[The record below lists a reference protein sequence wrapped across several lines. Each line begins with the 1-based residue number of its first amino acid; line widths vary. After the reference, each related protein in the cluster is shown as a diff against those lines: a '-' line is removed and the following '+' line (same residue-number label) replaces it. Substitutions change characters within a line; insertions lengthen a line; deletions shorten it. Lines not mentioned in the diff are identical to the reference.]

1 MTFESCCTRPTSYGD
16 GSVPA
21 LPSPLS
27 RIPQT
32 EKKRL
37 VSAGAPRSQFT
48 LVWINSIHELAANSA
63 SRRRHERY
71 AETRIRYQQ
80 ELIDIE
86 TFDQRDTDAA
96 QLQSYI
102 HAKGATELDC
112 NLKLGELKLLF
123 PCPVKNCNHNTTN
136 GLNATRHK
144 KRAAESCIL
153 PASFNPYF
161 KNTNSTSKKTK
172 TNDKDTCNN
181 TAEINNRKELPEN
194 TIPVNN
200 PFSVLTIDDDDME
213 VAGSAENNNIAQPK
227 VKPIM
232 LKFNKNYNLILQHLN
247 RKYPDSVN
255 KLTGEY
261 IKITAAN
268 IDQHGEITNE
278 LKEKGE
284 EFYAVPNPG
293 DRPLKMVLK
302 GLPSNT
308 DIDDIKYDLA
318 NQGLPV
324 MKVAQL
330 TQRKSKFPLPLFLV
344 EVRKNVPDS
353 RDIRDISTCCFMSIT
368 WDSFRRRPGPSQCYN
383 CNYFHHSSLNCSIK
397 TRCLKCGQEHRT
409 SDCSIT
415 EKIENPKCINC
426 NATGHMANWSPCPKF
441 PKIKPKKGDAQNDR
455 NKININENRPTF
467 NSNKTT
473 PTISYANAAK
483 NEQQMAAR
491 KPVSEPASPTPSLTF
506 KTLPLARISS

>member
-1 MTFESCCTRPTSYGD
+1 MRQRHAHKCKYSSLARAVPAVENFLWNETKIRFNSRDPDAVTRPENIDS
-16 GSVPA
+16 
-21 LPSPLS
+21 LPPNVHCA
-27 RIPQT
+27 RI
-32 EKKRL
+32 
-37 VSAGAPRSQFT
+37 RSLQK
-48 LVWINSIHELAANSA
+48 LI
-63 SRRRHERY
+63 RY

-86 TFDQRDTDAA
+86 TFDQRDTDAT

-102 HAKGATELDC
+102 HAKGATELDY

-123 PCPVKNCNHNTTN
+123 PCPVQNCNHNTTN

-153 PASFNPYF
+153 PASFNPYS
-161 KNTNSTSKKTK
+161 KETNSTSKKSK
-172 TNDKDTCNN
+172 TNNKDTCSN
-181 TAEINNRKELPEN
+181 TAEISNRKELPEN

-213 VAGSAENNNIAQPK
+213 VAGSVENNDIAQPK

-232 LKFNKNYNLILQHLN
+232 LKFNKNFNLILQHLN

-255 KLTGEY
+255 KLTDEY

-268 IDQHGEITNE
+268 IDQHGEITKE

-330 TQRKSKFPLPLFLV
+330 TQRKLKFPLP
-344 EVRKNVPDS
+344 
-353 RDIRDISTCCFMSIT
+353 
-368 WDSFRRRPGPSQCYN
+368 RRS
-383 CNYFHHSSLNCSIK
+383 
-397 TRCLKCGQEHRT
+397 
-409 SDCSIT
+409 
-415 EKIENPKCINC
+415 
-426 NATGHMANWSPCPKF
+426 
-441 PKIKPKKGDAQNDR
+441 
-455 NKININENRPTF
+455 
-467 NSNKTT
+467 
-473 PTISYANAAK
+473 
-483 NEQQMAAR
+483 
-491 KPVSEPASPTPSLTF
+491 
-506 KTLPLARISS
+506 

>member
-1 MTFESCCTRPTSYGD
+1 MNGHEGNRSSEQANGNSSRDPDAVTRPENIDS
-16 GSVPA
+16 
-21 LPSPLS
+21 LPPNVHCA
-27 RIPQT
+27 RI
-32 EKKRL
+32 
-37 VSAGAPRSQFT
+37 RSLQK
-48 LVWINSIHELAANSA
+48 LI
-63 SRRRHERY
+63 RY

-123 PCPVKNCNHNTTN
+123 PCPVKNCNRNTTN

-153 PASFNPYF
+153 PASFNPYS
-161 KNTNSTSKKTK
+161 KETNSTSKKTK

-194 TIPVNN
+194 TIPVNI

-232 LKFNKNYNLILQHLN
+232 LKFNKNFNLILQHLN

-284 EFYAVPNPG
+284 EFYAVPNPV

-308 DIDDIKYDLA
+308 DIDAIKYDLA
-318 NQGLPV
+318 N
-324 MKVAQL
+324 
-330 TQRKSKFPLPLFLV
+330 
-344 EVRKNVPDS
+344 
-353 RDIRDISTCCFMSIT
+353 
-368 WDSFRRRPGPSQCYN
+368 
-383 CNYFHHSSLNCSIK
+383 
-397 TRCLKCGQEHRT
+397 
-409 SDCSIT
+409 
-415 EKIENPKCINC
+415 
-426 NATGHMANWSPCPKF
+426 
-441 PKIKPKKGDAQNDR
+441 
-455 NKININENRPTF
+455 
-467 NSNKTT
+467 
-473 PTISYANAAK
+473 
-483 NEQQMAAR
+483 
-491 KPVSEPASPTPSLTF
+491 
-506 KTLPLARISS
+506 